1 MTVSSTAGT
10 GASPPLLVNGLISG
24 INTQQVIQALLQSY
38 QIPITNLQDQ
48 QSTLNSQASD
58 YQTINTDLQA
68 LLTAAEALNQPSSW
82 NLMTASSS
90 DQAVATAT
98 ASPGAT
104 AGSLG
109 FTVDQLA
116 QSNILASAGTV
127 SSQNATVTSASS
139 FLVAVG
145 APALGF
151 SGLAAAGGLAAGS
164 HQIEVTQSSAAAT
177 VTGTALP
184 ASTTITTGS
193 NDTLTVSVGGT
204 AYTLTLAAGTYSPSQ
219 LASAVQQA
227 ATAASAPLDASV
239 NAAGQLTLSST
250 EQGSSA
256 SLSVTGG
263 TALSALGLTS
273 GQAGTG
279 TDAIVTVDGTATTLS
294 AITPGQQ
301 VSLAAP
307 TGSITA
313 TVASAPPDGGTALV
327 AAGSASA
334 SVVSSGNGSL
344 SQVVS
349 NIDNAGLGVSAQAV
363 QVGAGQY
370 ILQVA
375 AGTTGLA
382 GAVTVD
388 PTAFS
393 GSPLDGLTTIAQAQ
407 DAKVTVGGSSGYSLT
422 SGNDTFANLLPGTSV
437 TVTGT
442 GSTTVSVAADATG
455 EAGKVSSL
463 VSSANQVLSDIQ
475 SLAGYDAATKT
486 GGPLMGSAVLTTL
499 QQQVLSI
506 FGATAGTSNLA
517 NAAGAGITLNQNGS
531 LTFDQSAFEAAFAKS
546 PSQVTDLFVQGGTFS
561 PSSPSYQGQVSLLYA
576 ANASVPGSYAVSIS
590 HSATQATDTGA
601 APSGG
606 TISTPETLTITS
618 GGQTANYTTTTG
630 ESLSSVASGLNAAFS
645 AAGLG
650 LSAQLVG
657 SGTQLQITSA
667 QYGSAQSFTVTS
679 TANGSGTTGLGG
691 AVGTP
696 VTFTGTDVAGTINGV
711 AATGDGQVLT
721 APASDPTLAG
731 LAIQV
736 TTPGISSATNLGTF
750 TYTAGVAQQL
760 ASLAQTA
767 SNPGTGSISSAIA
780 GLTNEA
786 TGLNSGI
793 AMYQQMEASQ
803 QKVLQNEFATM
814 EATLG
819 TLKNESSLVS
829 SQLSQLPGF

>member
-10 GASPPLLVNGLISG
+10 GSSPPLLVNGLISG

-48 QSTLNSQASD
+48 QSTLNSKASD
-58 YQTINTDLQA
+58 YQTINSDLQA

-98 ASPGAT
+98 AAPGAV
-104 AGSLG
+104 AASLG

-127 SSQNATVTSASS
+127 SSQNATVTSAAS

-164 HQIEVTQSSAAAT
+164 HQIEVTQASAAAT
-177 VTGTALP
+177 VTGTAVG

-193 NDTLTVSVGGT
+193 NDTLAVSIGGT

-219 LASAVQQA
+219 LAAAVNQA
-227 ATAASAPLDASV
+227 ATTAGAPLDASM
-239 NAAGQLTLSST
+239 NAAGQLSLAST
-250 EQGSSA
+250 EQGSQA

-279 TDAIVTVDGTATTLS
+279 TDAVVTVDGTATTLS
-294 AITPGQQ
+294 AIDPGQQ
-301 VSLAAP
+301 VTLAAP

-313 TVASAPPDGGTALV
+313 TVGSAPPDGGAALL

-344 SQVVS
+344 SQVAA

-375 AGTTGLA
+375 AGQTGLA

-388 PTAFS
+388 PAAFS

-407 DAKVTVGGSSGYSLT
+407 DAKLTVGGSSGYSLT
-422 SGNDTFANLLPGTSV
+422 SGNDTFANLLPGTTV

-486 GGPLMGSAVLTTL
+486 GGPLMGSAVLTTI

-517 NAAGAGITLNQNGS
+517 NAAAAGITLNQNGS

-546 PSQVTDLFVQGGTFS
+546 PSQVTDLFVQGGTFN
-561 PSSPSYQGQVSLLYA
+561 PSSPTYQGQVSLLYA
-576 ANASVPGSYAVSIS
+576 ANTSMPGSYAVSIS
-590 HSATQATDTGA
+590 QSATQATDTGA

-606 TISTPETLTITS
+606 TISTPETLTVTS
-618 GGQTANYTTTTG
+618 GGQNASYTTTAG

-650 LSAQLVG
+650 LSAQVVN
-657 SGTQLQITSA
+657 SGTQLQITST
-667 QYGSAQSFTVTS
+667 QYGSAQSFDVTS
-679 TANGSGTTGLGG
+679 TATGSGTTGLGG

-711 AATGDGQVLT
+711 AATGTGQVLT
-721 APASDPTLAG
+721 APATDPTLAG

-736 TTPGISSATNLGTF
+736 TTPGISTATNLGTF

-780 GLTNEA
+780 GLTNES
-786 TGLNSGI
+786 TGLNRGI

-803 QKVLQNEFATM
+803 QKALENEFATM